1 MFNQVFKVMI
11 GITVIAML
19 CIVFLYYGGHYGTL

>member
-1 MFNQVFKVMI
+1 MFNQVFKLMI

-19 CIVFLYYGGHYGTL
+19 CIIFLYYGGYETL

>member
-1 MFNQVFKVMI
+1 MFNEIFKLLI

-19 CIVFLYYGGHYGTL
+19 CIIFLYYGGHYETL